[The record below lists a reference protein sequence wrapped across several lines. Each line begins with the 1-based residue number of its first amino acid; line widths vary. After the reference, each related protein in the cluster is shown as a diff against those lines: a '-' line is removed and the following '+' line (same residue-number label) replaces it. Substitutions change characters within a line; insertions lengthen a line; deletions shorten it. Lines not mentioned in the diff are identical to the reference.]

1 MNSTMSRSEST
12 FRVSLRWLSLLVVML
27 SVGAMPPVAAQQ
39 SGTADDLAFWE
50 ELAFWEAIKD
60 SDNPAEFQAYLD
72 IYPDGRF
79 APLARV
85 RLSAL
90 QGEDAA
96 PPDAV
101 RRYRATANVNVRA
114 EPTTSAGRVGAVAE
128 YDLVEVIDMVADGNW
143 FRVRLTDGTEGYI
156 FAALLEPEPGAGD
169 STTDTASADT
179 TTGSDAESFRDCPEC
194 PLMAVIP
201 AGSFDM
207 GSDRHRREE
216 QPVHRVTIAEPFALG
231 VYEVTLAEWKAC
243 VDAGACG
250 YRPEPGDPSQPA
262 SGMSWD
268 DAQAYLD
275 WLSQRTGARYRL
287 PSEAEWEYA
296 ASAGAD
302 TDYWW
307 GDEPG
312 NNRANCQGCG
322 SRWDNSQPA
331 PVGSFAANPFGLH
344 DVHGNLWEW
353 VEDCW
358 HRDYSGAPDD
368 GSARSDRLCISRV
381 QRGGAYKLDADYMR
395 LTRRHNYDRDV
406 RYYLHGLRVARDL
419 P

>member
-1 MNSTMSRSEST
+1 MDMNMSRSERTVMVWS
-12 FRVSLRWLSLLVVML
+12 RLLPAVAVLLCVLWPALPVS
-27 SVGAMPPVAAQQ
+27 AQQ
-39 SGTADDLAFWE
+39 SGAADDLAFWE

-60 SDNPAEFQAYLD
+60 SDNPAEYQAYLE

-90 QGEDAA
+90 GVADAA
-96 PPDAV
+96 PPDAI

-114 EPTTSAGRVGAVAE
+114 EPSTSAARVGSLGE
-128 YDLVEVIDMVADGNW
+128 NETVEVIDTVADGNW
-143 FRVRLTDGTEGYI
+143 FRVRLADGVEGYI
-156 FAALLEPEPGAGD
+156 FAALLAPETTAGEPAPPEPPSAE
-169 STTDTASADT
+169 DT
-179 TTGSDAESFRDCPEC
+179 FRDCPEC
-194 PLMAVIP
+194 PLMTLIP
-201 AGSFDM
+201 AGEFDM

-216 QPVHRVTIAEPFALG
+216 QPVHRVTIARPFALG
-231 VYEVTLAEWKAC
+231 VHEVTVAEWQAC
-243 VDAGACG
+243 VDAGACR
-250 YRPEPGDPSQPA
+250 YRPDATDATLPV

-268 DAQAYLD
+268 DAQEYVD
-275 WLSQRTGARYRL
+275 WLSRHTGASYRL

-307 GDEPG
+307 GNEPG

-322 SRWDNSQPA
+322 SRWDDREPA
-331 PVGSFAANPFGLH
+331 PVGSFAANPFGLY

-353 VEDCW
+353 VQDCW
-358 HRDYSGAPDD
+358 HGDYRGAPDD
-368 GSARSDRLCISRV
+368 GSARSERLCISRV
-381 QRGGAYKLDADYMR
+381 QRGGAYKLDPDYMR

-406 RYYLHGLRVARDL
+406 RYFLHGLRVAKTL

>member
-1 MNSTMSRSEST
+1 MSKSMSRSESV
-12 FRVSLRWLSLLVVML
+12 FRMSLRVLLLAAML
-27 SVGAMPPVAAQQ
+27 GGWAISPVSAQQ
-39 SGTADDLAFWE
+39 SGTADDLEFWE

-60 SDNPAEFQAYLD
+60 SDNPAEYQAYLE

-114 EPTTSAGRVGAVAE
+114 DPTTSAGRVGALAE
-128 YDLVEVIDMVADGNW
+128 NETVEVIGMVADGNW
-143 FRVRLTDGTEGYI
+143 FRVRLSDGTEGYI
-156 FAALLEPEPGAGD
+156 FAALLDPAPDAD
-169 STTDTASADT
+169 DTSTI
-179 TTGSDAESFRDCPEC
+179 TGSSSTEDTFRDCPEC

-231 VYEVTLAEWKAC
+231 VYEVTLAEWQAC
-243 VDAGACG
+243 VDGGACG
-250 YRPEPGDPSQPA
+250 YRPDAGDPALPA
-262 SGMSWD
+262 SGMSWN
-268 DAQAYLD
+268 DAQNYLD

-296 ASAGAD
+296 ASAGAE

-307 GDEPG
+307 GNEPG
-312 NNRANCQGCG
+312 DNRANCQGCG

-331 PVGSFAANPFGLH
+331 PVGSFDANPFGLY